1 MPVVA
6 DIGAMDI
13 DEGAVSEHTIIGADA
28 SEDDKPVVVPEQP
41 CVATSSSSSS
51 GGSAPSPPVVAAAAV
66 VAQRI
71 LGTTFYWRGFKFIE
85 IKNAMYIRVAIR
97 GRAFFPR
104 VPL

>member
-1 MPVVA
+1 MPVVG
-6 DIGAMDI
+6 DIDAMNI
-13 DEGAVSEHTIIGADA
+13 DEGAVSEHTIIGDDA
-28 SEDDKPVVVPEQP
+28 SDDDKPVVVPEQP

-51 GGSAPSPPVVAAAAV
+51 GGSAPSPPAVAAAAV

-71 LGTTFYWRGFKFIE
+71 LGTRFYWRGFKFTE
-85 IKNAMYIRVAIR
+85 IKNAMYSRVAIR